1 MPIRTVLGRKRR
13 KQFDCDTPI
22 FWCMVEI
29 RTVTT
34 LRRKRDEISASIR
47 LYERQLAQ
55 ARADLAHVTA
65 AIRIFEASGEASDM
79 ARYVDTHRLFKRGE
93 PVALCKA
100 ALTNGPMTTRELALH
115 VMRAKGLDIG
125 DKVLAKGIGST
136 LIHALRMQ
144 RQNGKLILDGKRHG
158 VSVWRLPPEP
168 MLV

>member
-1 MPIRTVLGRKRR
+1 MA
-13 KQFDCDTPI
+13 
-22 FWCMVEI
+22 EI

-65 AIRIFEASGEASDM
+65 AIRIFEASGDVADM

-93 PVALCKA
+93 PIALCKQ
-100 ALTNGPMTTRELALH
+100 ALAKGPMTTRELAHH
-115 VMRAKGLDIG
+115 VMKAKGLDVG
-125 DKVLAKGIGST
+125 DKVLAKGIGNS

-144 RQNGKLILDGKRHG
+144 HQRGRLVLKGKRVG
-158 VSVWRLPPEP
+158 VSVWALPPDAR
-168 MLV
+168 LI